1 MLDELPSLEFAATAV
16 AVVLSLRALVLWRRV
31 GIVRG
36 VSRVES
42 ARARDLVGL
51 AILAG
56 AVLYAIRIERA
67 STWFLTAVGVAV
79 AAQLLGFYL
88 RAAAT
93 ASSSP
98 APPGSPGDPEV
109 ELEDDE
115 LRGCPS
121 CGHATL
127 IELDES
133 SPLLSAFGALTPVIA
148 IVCPSCGALSGH
160 VEDPS
165 RIPIDAAHGTSL
177 REGPATVDR
186 EALEAPTEHDG

>member
-1 MLDELPSLEFAATAV
+1 VLDELPSLEFAATAV

-31 GIVRG
+31 GIMRG

-42 ARARDLVGL
+42 ARARDLIGL

-67 STWFLTAVGVAV
+67 STWFLAAVGVAV

-93 ASSSP
+93 TSSP
-98 APPGSPGDPEV
+98 ASPGDPEV

-133 SPLLSAFGALTPVIA
+133 SPLLSAFGALTPVVA

-160 VEDPS
+160 VDDPS